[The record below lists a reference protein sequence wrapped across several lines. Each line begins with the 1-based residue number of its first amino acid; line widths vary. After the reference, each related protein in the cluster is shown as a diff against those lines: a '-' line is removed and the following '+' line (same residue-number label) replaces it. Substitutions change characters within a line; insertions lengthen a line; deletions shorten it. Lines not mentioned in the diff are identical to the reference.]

1 MKAHRIHA
9 IATVLWALYFSATGC
24 SKSPDVAVV
33 TVQRSSVESIVSSVT
48 SGTVRAEQVAELAF
62 GSVGRVRQLTVKLGD
77 HVKEGAILAQV
88 ENDDLLSRMRVA
100 AEELE
105 RATKLY
111 QGNALSRSAFI
122 QAQGA
127 FEAARI
133 GYEKSIIKA
142 PYDGIIAELNLE
154 VGQLSQ
160 ITAVLPVALIRII
173 DTKPRYIRAEIDE
186 VDLSKVQMGMSARAR
201 ILAVTREPFA
211 AKVRKIVPFVSS
223 IREQDRTS
231 EVELE
236 VESRGELLPPG
247 ASADVE
253 IVTEVKDSA
262 LTLAPKAILG
272 RGAERYVYRVKDGVA
287 RKTPVEVGLSS
298 YAATEIVRGVSE
310 GDEVVLPS
318 DKFELHDGMSV
329 SVGK

>member
-9 IATVLWALYFSATGC
+9 VATVLWALHLSVTGC
-24 SKSPDVAVV
+24 SRSPEVTAV
-33 TVQRSSVESIVSSVT
+33 VSSVT

-62 GSVGRVRQLTVKLGD
+62 GTVGRVKELNVKLGD
-77 HVKEGAILAQV
+77 HVQAGAVLAQV
-88 ENDDLLSRMRVA
+88 ENDDLRSRMRVA
-100 AEELE
+100 TEELE
-105 RATKLY
+105 RATTLY
-111 QGNALSRSAFI
+111 RSNALSRSAYI
-122 QAQGA
+122 QAGGD
-127 FEAARI
+127 FDAARI

-154 VGQLSQ
+154 IGQLSQ
-160 ITAVLPVALIRII
+160 ITAVIPLALIRII

-186 VDLSKVQMGMSARAR
+186 VDLSKVQIGMPARVK
-201 ILAVTREPFA
+201 ILAVRREPFL

-231 EVELE
+231 EVELD

-253 IVTEVKDSA
+253 IITDVKASA
-262 LTLAPKAILG
+262 LTLLPKTVLG
-272 RGAERYVYRVKDGVA
+272 RGSERYVYRIEAGIA
-287 RKTPVEVGLSS
+287 RRIPVQVGLSS
-298 YAATEIVRGVSE
+298 YAATEIVSGVSE
-310 GDEVVLPS
+310 GDTVVIPS
-318 DKFELHDGMSV
+318 DKFELQDGMSV

>member
-9 IATVLWALYFSATGC
+9 VATVLWALHLSVTGC
-24 SKSPDVAVV
+24 SRSPEVTAVA
-33 TVQRSSVESIVSSVT
+33 VQRSSVESVVSSVT

-62 GSVGRVRQLTVKLGD
+62 GTVGRVKELNVKLGD
-77 HVKEGAILAQV
+77 HVQAGAVLAQV
-88 ENDDLLSRMRVA
+88 ENDDLRSRMRVA
-100 AEELE
+100 TEELE
-105 RATKLY
+105 RATTLY
-111 QGNALSRSAFI
+111 RSNALSRSAYI
-122 QAQGA
+122 QAGGD
-127 FEAARI
+127 FDAARI

-154 VGQLSQ
+154 IGQLSQ
-160 ITAVLPVALIRII
+160 ITAVIPLALIRII

-186 VDLSKVQMGMSARAR
+186 VDLSKVQIGMPARVK
-201 ILAVTREPFA
+201 ILAVRREPFL

-231 EVELE
+231 EVELD

-253 IVTEVKDSA
+253 IITDVKASA
-262 LTLAPKAILG
+262 LTLLPKTVLG
-272 RGAERYVYRVKDGVA
+272 RGSERYVYRIEAGIA
-287 RKTPVEVGLSS
+287 RRIPVQVGLSS
-298 YAATEIVRGVSE
+298 YAATEIVSGVSE
-310 GDEVVLPS
+310 GDTVVIPS
-318 DKFELHDGMSV
+318 DKFELQDGMSV